1 MTSLNDYKQFFEIAL
16 ENSYSTSPPAALYQP
31 IYYLLNLG
39 GKRLRPILTLM
50 AADIFGNNHRKA
62 IDAALAVEIFH
73 NFTLMHDDIMD
84 SAPIRRGSATV
95 HNKWNTNTAIL
106 SGDAMMILAYQA
118 LESYKDPL
126 FRKLNSLFSKTAIEV
141 CKGQQ
146 YDLDFE
152 TQLEVTQGD
161 YLEMIRLKTAVL
173 VGCSLKMGALIG
185 GANQADSK
193 NLYDFGVLLGIAF
206 QIQDDYLDA
215 YANSESFGKQLSGD
229 IIENKKTILYHQ
241 AMENGSSK
249 EKTTLRNWFS
259 TEVKEKDVSKKIN
272 AVKSLFDKTG
282 ASDAS
287 KALVIK
293 YTQAAFE
300 KLDILDISD
309 NNKIIFKTFGTKLME
324 RKF

>member
-1 MTSLNDYKQFFEIAL
+1 MTSLTDYKQFFEIAL
-16 ENSYSTSPPAALYQP
+16 ENSYSTSPPAALYKP

-39 GKRLRPILTLM
+39 GKRLRPVLTLM

-84 SAPIRRGSATV
+84 SAPLRRGSDTV

-152 TQLEVTQGD
+152 TQLEVNQCD

-173 VGCSLKMGALIG
+173 VGCSLEMGALIG
-185 GANQADSK
+185 GSNQADSK

-215 YANSESFGKQLSGD
+215 YANPESFGKQLSGD

-259 TEVKEKDVSKKIN
+259 TEVKDKDVSKKIN

-309 NNKIIFKTFGTKLME
+309 NNKIIFKTFGTNLME

>member
-1 MTSLNDYKQFFEIAL
+1 MTSLTDYKQFFEIAL
-16 ENSYSTSPPAALYQP
+16 ENSYSTSPPPALYQP

-84 SAPIRRGSATV
+84 SAPLRRGSATV

-215 YANSESFGKQLSGD
+215 YANPESFGKQLSGD

-241 AMENGSSK
+241 AMGNGSSK

-309 NNKIIFKTFGTKLME
+309 NNKIIFKTFGTNLME

>member
-1 MTSLNDYKQFFEIAL
+1 MTSLTDYKQFFEIAL
-16 ENSYSTSPPAALYQP
+16 ENSCSTSPPAALYQP

-84 SAPIRRGSATV
+84 SAPLRRGSATV

-161 YLEMIRLKTAVL
+161 YLEMVRLKTAVL
-173 VGCSLKMGALIG
+173 IGCSLKMGALIG

-309 NNKIIFKTFGTKLME
+309 NNKIIFKTFGTNLME

>member
-1 MTSLNDYKQFFEIAL
+1 MTSLKDYKQFFEIAL

-39 GKRLRPILTLM
+39 GKRLRPILTLI

>member
-1 MTSLNDYKQFFEIAL
+1 MTSLTDYKQFFEIAL
-16 ENSYSTSPPAALYQP
+16 ENSYSTSPPAALYKP

-39 GKRLRPILTLM
+39 GKRLRPVLTLM

-84 SAPIRRGSATV
+84 SAPLRRGSDTV

-152 TQLEVTQGD
+152 TQLEVNQGD

-173 VGCSLKMGALIG
+173 VGCSLEMGALIG
-185 GANQADSK
+185 GSNQADSK

-206 QIQDDYLDA
+206 QIQDYYLDA
-215 YANSESFGKQLSGD
+215 YANPESFGKQLSGD

-309 NNKIIFKTFGTKLME
+309 NNKIMFKTFGTNLME

>member
-1 MTSLNDYKQFFEIAL
+1 MTSLTDYKQFFEIAL
-16 ENSYSTSPPAALYQP
+16 ENSYSTSPPAALYKP

-39 GKRLRPILTLM
+39 GKRLRPVLTLM

-84 SAPIRRGSATV
+84 SAPLRRGSDTV

-152 TQLEVTQGD
+152 TQLEVNQGD

-173 VGCSLKMGALIG
+173 VGCSLEMGALIG
-185 GANQADSK
+185 GSNQADSK

-215 YANSESFGKQLSGD
+215 YANPESFGKQLSGD

-309 NNKIIFKTFGTKLME
+309 NNKLCLKLLAPI
-324 RKF
+324 

>member
-1 MTSLNDYKQFFEIAL
+1 MTSLKDYKQFFEIAL

-39 GKRLRPILTLM
+39 GKRLRPVLTLM

-84 SAPIRRGSATV
+84 SAPLRRGSDTV

-152 TQLEVTQGD
+152 TQLEVNQGD

-173 VGCSLKMGALIG
+173 VGCSLEMGALIG
-185 GANQADSK
+185 GSNQADSK

-215 YANSESFGKQLSGD
+215 YANPESFGKQLSGD

-309 NNKIIFKTFGTKLME
+309 NNKIMFKTFGTNLME

>member
-1 MTSLNDYKQFFEIAL
+1 MTSLKDYKQFFEIAL

-152 TQLEVTQGD
+152 TQLEVNQGD

-173 VGCSLKMGALIG
+173 VGCSLEMGALIG

-309 NNKIIFKTFGTKLME
+309 NNKIIFKTFGTNLME

>member
-1 MTSLNDYKQFFEIAL
+1 MTSLKDYKQFFEIAL

-173 VGCSLKMGALIG
+173 VGCSLEMGALIG

-215 YANSESFGKQLSGD
+215 YANPESFGKQLSGD

-309 NNKIIFKTFGTKLME
+309 NNKIMFKTFGTNLME

>member
-1 MTSLNDYKQFFEIAL
+1 MTSLTDYKQFFEIAL
-16 ENSYSTSPPAALYQP
+16 ENSYSTSPPAALYKP

-84 SAPIRRGSATV
+84 SAPLRRGSDTV

-215 YANSESFGKQLSGD
+215 YANPESFGKQLSGD

-259 TEVKEKDVSKKIN
+259 TEVKDKDVSKKIN

-309 NNKIIFKTFGTKLME
+309 NNKIMFKTFGTNLME

>member
-1 MTSLNDYKQFFEIAL
+1 MTSLKDYKQFFEIAL

-39 GKRLRPILTLM
+39 GKRLRPMLTLM

-84 SAPIRRGSATV
+84 SAPLRRGSDTV

-309 NNKIIFKTFGTKLME
+309 NNKIIFKTFGTNLME

>member
-1 MTSLNDYKQFFEIAL
+1 MTSLKDYKQFFEIAL

-152 TQLEVTQGD
+152 TQLEVNQCD

-173 VGCSLKMGALIG
+173 VGCSLEMGALIG
-185 GANQADSK
+185 GSNQADSK

-215 YANSESFGKQLSGD
+215 YANPESFGKQLSGD

-259 TEVKEKDVSKKIN
+259 TEVKDKDVSKKIN

-293 YTQAAFE
+293 YTKAAFE

-309 NNKIIFKTFGTKLME
+309 NNKIIFKTFGTNLME

>member
-1 MTSLNDYKQFFEIAL
+1 MTSLTYYKQFFEIAL
-16 ENSYSTSPPAALYQP
+16 ENSYSTSPPSALYQP

-50 AADIFGNNHRKA
+50 AADIFGNNYQKA

-309 NNKIIFKTFGTKLME
+309 NNKIIFKTFGTNLME

>member
-1 MTSLNDYKQFFEIAL
+1 MTSLKDYKQFFEIAL

-50 AADIFGNNHRKA
+50 AADIFGNNHRKG

-126 FRKLNSLFSKTAIEV
+126 FRKLYSLFSKTAIEV

>member
-1 MTSLNDYKQFFEIAL
+1 MTSLTDYKQFFEIAL
-16 ENSYSTSPPAALYQP
+16 ENSYSTSPPASLYHP

-84 SAPIRRGSATV
+84 SAPLRRGSATV
-95 HNKWNTNTAIL
+95 HSKWNTNTAIL

-173 VGCSLKMGALIG
+173 VGCSLEMGALIG

-215 YANSESFGKQLSGD
+215 YANPESFGKQLSGD

-309 NNKIIFKTFGTKLME
+309 NNKIIFKTFGTNLME

>member
-1 MTSLNDYKQFFEIAL
+1 MTSLKDYKQFFEIAL
-16 ENSYSTSPPAALYQP
+16 ENSYSTSPPAVLYQP

-309 NNKIIFKTFGTKLME
+309 NNKIIFKTFGTNLME

>member
-1 MTSLNDYKQFFEIAL
+1 MTSLKDYKQFFEIAL

-173 VGCSLKMGALIG
+173 VGCSLEMGALIG

-215 YANSESFGKQLSGD
+215 YANPESFGKQLSGD

-309 NNKIIFKTFGTKLME
+309 NNKIIFKTFGTNLME

>member
-1 MTSLNDYKQFFEIAL
+1 MTSLTYYKQFFEIAL
-16 ENSYSTSPPAALYQP
+16 ENSYSTSPTSALYQP

-50 AADIFGNNHRKA
+50 AADIFGNNYQKA

-84 SAPIRRGSATV
+84 SAPLRRGSATV
-95 HNKWNTNTAIL
+95 HSKWNTNTAIL

-118 LESYKDPL
+118 LESYTDPL

-173 VGCSLKMGALIG
+173 VGCSLEMGAMIG

-215 YANSESFGKQLSGD
+215 YANPESFGKQLSGD

-241 AMENGSSK
+241 AIENGSSK

-309 NNKIIFKTFGTKLME
+309 NNKIIFKTFGTNLME

>member
-1 MTSLNDYKQFFEIAL
+1 MTSLTDYKQFFEIAL
-16 ENSYSTSPPAALYQP
+16 ENSCSTSPPAALYQP

-84 SAPIRRGSATV
+84 SAPLRRGSATV

-259 TEVKEKDVSKKIN
+259 TEVKEKNVSKKIN

-309 NNKIIFKTFGTKLME
+309 NNKIIFKTFGTNLME

>member
-1 MTSLNDYKQFFEIAL
+1 MTSLTDYKQFFEIAL
-16 ENSYSTSPPAALYQP
+16 ENSYSKSPPASLYHP

-84 SAPIRRGSATV
+84 SAPLRRGSATV

-106 SGDAMMILAYQA
+106 SGDAMMILAYQV

-173 VGCSLKMGALIG
+173 IGCSLKMGALIG

-215 YANSESFGKQLSGD
+215 YANPESFGKQLSGD
-229 IIENKKTILYHQ
+229 IIENKKTIRYHQ

-309 NNKIIFKTFGTKLME
+309 NNKIIFKTFGTNLME

>member
-1 MTSLNDYKQFFEIAL
+1 MTSLTDYKQFFEIAL
-16 ENSYSTSPPAALYQP
+16 ENSYSTSPPAALYKP

-39 GKRLRPILTLM
+39 GKRLRPVLTLM

-84 SAPIRRGSATV
+84 SAPLRRGSDTV

-152 TQLEVTQGD
+152 TQLEVNQGD

-173 VGCSLKMGALIG
+173 VGCSLEMGALIG
-185 GANQADSK
+185 GSNQADSK

-215 YANSESFGKQLSGD
+215 YANPESFGKQLSGD

-309 NNKIIFKTFGTKLME
+309 NNKIMFKTFGTNLME

>member
-1 MTSLNDYKQFFEIAL
+1 MTSLKDYKQFFEIAL

-39 GKRLRPILTLM
+39 GKRLRPVLTLM

-84 SAPIRRGSATV
+84 SAPLRRGSATV

-309 NNKIIFKTFGTKLME
+309 NNKIIFKTFGTNLME

>member
-1 MTSLNDYKQFFEIAL
+1 MTSLKDYKQFFEIAL
-16 ENSYSTSPPAALYQP
+16 ENSYSTSPPAALYHP

-309 NNKIIFKTFGTKLME
+309 NNKIVFKTFGTNLME

>member
-1 MTSLNDYKQFFEIAL
+1 MTSLKDYKQFFEIAL
-16 ENSYSTSPPAALYQP
+16 ENSYSTSPPAVLYQP

-300 KLDILDISD
+300 KLDILDLSD

>member
-1 MTSLNDYKQFFEIAL
+1 MTSLTDYKQFFEIAL
-16 ENSYSTSPPAALYQP
+16 ENSYSTSPPAALYKP

-39 GKRLRPILTLM
+39 GKRLRQVLTLM

-84 SAPIRRGSATV
+84 SAPLRRGSDTV

-152 TQLEVTQGD
+152 TQLEVNQGD

-173 VGCSLKMGALIG
+173 VGCSLEMGALIG
-185 GANQADSK
+185 GSNQADSK

-206 QIQDDYLDA
+206 QIKDDYIDA
-215 YANSESFGKQLSGD
+215 YANPESFGKQLSGD

-309 NNKIIFKTFGTKLME
+309 NNKIMFKTFGTNLME

>member
-1 MTSLNDYKQFFEIAL
+1 MTSLTDYKQFFEIAL
-16 ENSYSTSPPAALYQP
+16 ENSYSTSPPAALYKP

-39 GKRLRPILTLM
+39 GKRLRPVLTLM

-84 SAPIRRGSATV
+84 SAPLRRGSDTV

-152 TQLEVTQGD
+152 TQLEVNQGD

-173 VGCSLKMGALIG
+173 VGCSLEMGALIG
-185 GANQADSK
+185 GSNQADSK

-215 YANSESFGKQLSGD
+215 YANPESFGKQLSGD

-309 NNKIIFKTFGTKLME
+309 NNKIIFKTFGTNLME

>member
-1 MTSLNDYKQFFEIAL
+1 MTSLTDYKQFFEIAL

-84 SAPIRRGSATV
+84 SAPLRRGSATV

-106 SGDAMMILAYQA
+106 SGDAMMILAYQV

-259 TEVKEKDVSKKIN
+259 TEVKEKNVPKKIN

-309 NNKIIFKTFGTKLME
+309 NNKIIFKTFGTNLME

>member
-1 MTSLNDYKQFFEIAL
+1 MTSLKDYKQFFEIAL

-215 YANSESFGKQLSGD
+215 YANPESFGKQLSGD

-309 NNKIIFKTFGTKLME
+309 NNKIIFKTFGTNLME

>member
-1 MTSLNDYKQFFEIAL
+1 MTSLKDYKQFFEIAL

-106 SGDAMMILAYQA
+106 SGDAMMILAYHA

-241 AMENGSSK
+241 NQLKMV
-249 EKTTLRNWFS
+249 L
-259 TEVKEKDVSKKIN
+259 
-272 AVKSLFDKTG
+272 
-282 ASDAS
+282 AS
-287 KALVIK
+287 
-293 YTQAAFE
+293 
-300 KLDILDISD
+300 
-309 NNKIIFKTFGTKLME
+309 
-324 RKF
+324 

>member
-1 MTSLNDYKQFFEIAL
+1 MTSLKDYKQFFEIAL
-16 ENSYSTSPPAALYQP
+16 ENSYSTSPPAVLYQP

-62 IDAALAVEIFH
+62 IDAALAIEIFH

-309 NNKIIFKTFGTKLME
+309 NNKIIFKTFGTNLME

>member
-1 MTSLNDYKQFFEIAL
+1 MTSLKDYKQFFEIAL

-39 GKRLRPILTLM
+39 GKRLRPILTLI

-309 NNKIIFKTFGTKLME
+309 NNKIIFKTFGTNLME

>member
-1 MTSLNDYKQFFEIAL
+1 MTSLKDYKQFFEIAL
-16 ENSYSTSPPAALYQP
+16 ENSYSISPPAALYQP

-84 SAPIRRGSATV
+84 SAPLRRGAATV

-185 GANQADSK
+185 GANQDDSK

-293 YTQAAFE
+293 YTKAAFE

-309 NNKIIFKTFGTKLME
+309 NNKIIFKTFGTNLME

>member
-1 MTSLNDYKQFFEIAL
+1 MTSLTDYKQFFEIAL

-84 SAPIRRGSATV
+84 SAPLRRGSATV

-152 TQLEVTQGD
+152 TQSEVTQGD

-215 YANSESFGKQLSGD
+215 YANPESFGKQLSGD

-241 AMENGSSK
+241 AMGNGSSK

-309 NNKIIFKTFGTKLME
+309 NNKIIFKTFGTNLME

>member
-1 MTSLNDYKQFFEIAL
+1 
-16 ENSYSTSPPAALYQP
+16 
-31 IYYLLNLG
+31 LLNLG
-39 GKRLRPILTLM
+39 GKRLRPILTLI

-173 VGCSLKMGALIG
+173 VGCSLEMGALIG
-185 GANQADSK
+185 GSNQADSK

-309 NNKIIFKTFGTKLME
+309 NNKIMFKTFGTNLME